1 MQNRPV
7 RLSKDSTSHLT
18 VAGLLCALFW
28 FSLSLLSVRETH
40 AQGTVIFN
48 QQNSLGTTHVW
59 ANWPFYT
66 NPYISLIG
74 FGSNDSP
81 SGTTPY
87 SANGQALIG
96 AGGAGGHYG
105 YATTF
110 AQLLAANGA
119 GQPESSLVPSG
130 QTTTFQSGTSLGS
143 IAAITDTLSN
153 IPADSPAATL
163 EMVAWDNS
171 SGLYPTW
178 SQASVAWMAGL
189 IDAGKSGAFT
199 VLSIGGSINTPP
211 NILPMSFNLY
221 GGFGFTPELSALAL
235 AGLGSAVM
243 LVFRH
248 RKRA

>member
-1 MQNRPV
+1 MQKRQTWH
-7 RLSKDSTSHLT
+7 LKESTSHST
-18 VAGLLCALFW
+18 ATALLGALFW
-28 FSLSLLSVRETH
+28 SALSLLPVREAN

-59 ANWPFYT
+59 ANWPFYS
-66 NPYISLIG
+66 NPYVSLVG

-87 SANGQALIG
+87 SAAGQALIG
-96 AGGAGGHYG
+96 AGGRYGHYG

-130 QTTTFQSGTSLGS
+130 QTTTFKTGASLGC
-143 IAAITDTLSN
+143 IAMITDTLNN
-153 IPADSPAATL
+153 IPPDSPAATL
-163 EMVAWDNS
+163 EMVAWDDS

-178 SQASVAWMAGL
+178 LEASVGWMAGL

-199 VLSIGGSINTPP
+199 VLSIGGNWNTPP
-211 NILPMSFNLY
+211 SFLPMSFNLY
-221 GGFGFTPELSALAL
+221 GGFVPEPSTLAL
-235 AGLGSAVM
+235 AGLGAAVM
-243 LVFRH
+243 LVFRR
-248 RKRA
+248 RK

>member
-1 MQNRPV
+1 MQNRSV

-66 NPYISLIG
+66 NPYVSFIG
-74 FGSNDSP
+74 PATNDSP
-81 SGTTPY
+81 SGITPY

-96 AGGAGGHYG
+96 EGGAGGHYG

-130 QTTTFQSGTSLGS
+130 QTTTFKTGASLWC
-143 IAAITDTLSN
+143 IAMITDTLNN
-153 IPADSPAATL
+153 IPPDSPAATL
-163 EMVAWDNS
+163 EMVAWDDS

-178 SQASVAWMAGL
+178 LEASVGWMAGL

-199 VLSIGGSINTPP
+199 VLSIGGNWNTPP
-211 NILPMSFNLY
+211 SFLPMSFNLY
-221 GGFGFTPELSALAL
+221 GGFVPEPSTLAL
-235 AGLGSAVM
+235 AGLGAAVM
-243 LVFRH
+243 LVFRR
-248 RKRA
+248 RK